1 MMTFTLHR
9 AALSTGVALDY
20 VDVGPRDGEPLIFL
34 HGFPESHRTWR
45 HQIAHFSGRYRC
57 IAPDQRG
64 YAHSDKPEGVE
75 NYTADKLT
83 ADIFALADALG
94 IDRFTI
100 VGHDWGG
107 AIAGSVALN
116 GMAGSGLPTAGRVIR
131 TIIANAPHPFIFQ
144 KKLFEDQG
152 QRAAS
157 QYIRAFRDPANDALL
172 DAGRLTDFLKAT
184 VNWERSD
191 AMEPEERDHQLANW
205 RIPGAARAMINW
217 YRATPMQ
224 VPAMEDD
231 SPPPAFLSGPFP
243 ILTMPTLVIWAM
255 DDLALPP
262 CNLDGMADLIA
273 DLTIE
278 RVTGCGHFV
287 PWEAPD
293 AVNAAMARWL
303 ARN

>member
-64 YAHSDKPEGVE
+64 YAQSDKPEGVE

-107 AIAGSVALN
+107 AIAWSVALN
-116 GMAGSGLPTAGRVIR
+116 GMAGNGLPTAGRVIR

-144 KKLFEDQG
+144 KKLFEDQD

-157 QYIRAFRDPANDALL
+157 QYIRAFRDPAKDALL

-191 AMEPEERDHQLANW
+191 AMEPEERDRLLANW
-205 RIPGAARAMINW
+205 RVPGAARAMINW

-224 VPAMEDD
+224 VPAMEDH

-255 DDLALPP
+255 DDLALPQ

-278 RVTGCGHFV
+278 RITGCGHFV

>member
-64 YAHSDKPEGVE
+64 YAQSDKPEGVE

-107 AIAGSVALN
+107 AIAWSVALN
-116 GMAGSGLPTAGRVIR
+116 GMAQNGLPTAGRVIR

-144 KKLFEDQG
+144 KKLFEDQD

-191 AMEPEERDHQLANW
+191 AMEPEERDRLLANW
-205 RIPGAARAMINW
+205 RVPGAARAMINW

-231 SPPPAFLSGPFP
+231 SPPPAFLSGSFP

-255 DDLALPP
+255 DDLALPQ
-262 CNLDGMADLIA
+262 CNLDGMEDLIA

-278 RVTGCGHFV
+278 RITGCGHFV
-287 PWEAPD
+287 PWEAPE
-293 AVNAAMARWL
+293 AVNAAMERWL

>member
-1 MMTFTLHR
+1 MMTETVHR
-9 AALSTGVALDY
+9 AALSTGVELDY
-20 VDVGPRDGEPLIFL
+20 VDVGPRDAPVLIFL

-45 HQIAHFSGRYRC
+45 HQIAHFSDRYRC

-107 AIAGSVALN
+107 AIAWSVALN
-116 GMAGSGLPTAGRVIR
+116 GMAGNGLPTAGRVIR

-144 KKLFEDQG
+144 KKLFEDQD

-191 AMEPEERDHQLANW
+191 AMEPEERDRLLANW
-205 RIPGAARAMINW
+205 RVPGAARAMINW

-231 SPPPAFLSGPFP
+231 STPPAFLSGPFP

-255 DDLALPP
+255 DDLALPQ
-262 CNLDGMADLIA
+262 CNLDGMDALIA

-278 RVTGCGHFV
+278 RITGCGHFV

-293 AVNAAMARWL
+293 AVNAAMEGWL

>member
-1 MMTFTLHR
+1 MTHALTRLP
-9 AALSTGVALDY
+9 LSTGISLD
-20 VDVGPRDGEPLIFL
+20 VLDVGPRDGEPLIFL

-45 HQIAHFSGRYRC
+45 HQIAHFSDRYRC

-64 YAHSDKPEGVE
+64 YAGSGKPEGVE

-107 AIAGSVALN
+107 AIAWSVALN
-116 GMAGSGLPTAGRVIR
+116 GMAGNGLPTAGRVIR

-144 KKLFEDQG
+144 KKLFEDRD

-157 QYIRAFRDPANDALL
+157 QYIRAFRDPAHDALL

-191 AMEPEERDHQLANW
+191 AMEPDERDRLLANW

-224 VPAMEDD
+224 VPTMDD
-231 SPPPAFLSGPFP
+231 DRPPPAFLSGPFP
-243 ILTMPTLVIWAM
+243 VLTMPTLVIWAM

-262 CNLDGMADLIA
+262 CNLDGMDDLIA

-278 RVTGCGHFV
+278 RITGCGHFV

-293 AVNAAMARWL
+293 AVNAAIERWL